1 MEYIMQISTSFLQA
15 SGINLHSNPA
25 DYYETL
31 IDPVIDISDSV
42 YIGDTIKIHDTYEPD
57 FDLSDKLEFPMAQ
70 TFMQETLDEI
80 SAKLGFS
87 LGKVMVH

>member
-1 MEYIMQISTSFLQA
+1 MQISTSFLQA

-42 YIGDTIKIHDTYEPD
+42 YIRDVQGPEGSYEQH
-57 FDLSDKLEFPMAQ
+57 FEFSGKVEVPMAQ

>member
-1 MEYIMQISTSFLQA
+1 MQISTSFLKS
-15 SGINLHSNPA
+15 SGIVLHSNPA

-31 IDPVIDISDSV
+31 IEPVIDISDSI
-42 YIGDTIKIHDTYEPD
+42 YIREVQDPEGSYDQD
-57 FDLSDKLEFPMAQ
+57 FDFSEKVEVPMAQ